1 LVSAGVTFNFVR
13 EGTTWGTQILDVE
26 LDPEYMVIPAADVA

>member
-1 LVSAGVTFNFVR
+1 VR

-26 LDPEYMVIPAADVA
+26 LDPEYIGILAANVT